1 MRLSFTP
8 THPDYLV
15 VVPDYH
21 PAYGLADSTRARVVC
36 LVRVDGMPV
45 KQVAAQNKLNPST
58 VYRWLAD
65 INSTFINKDL

>member
-21 PAYGLADSTRARVVC
+21 PAYGLADNTRARVVC
-36 LVRVDGMPV
+36 LVRVDGMSV
-45 KQVAAQNKLNPST
+45 KEAAAQSKLNPST
-58 VYRWLAD
+58 VYKWLAD
-65 INSTFINKDL
+65 ISKKDR

>member
-21 PAYGLADSTRARVVC
+21 PSYGLADDTRARVIC
-36 LVRVDGMPV
+36 LVKVDGLPV
-45 KQVAAQNKLNPST
+45 KEAAAQNKLHPST
-58 VYRWLAD
+58 VYKWLLD
-65 INSTFINKDL
+65 INKAL